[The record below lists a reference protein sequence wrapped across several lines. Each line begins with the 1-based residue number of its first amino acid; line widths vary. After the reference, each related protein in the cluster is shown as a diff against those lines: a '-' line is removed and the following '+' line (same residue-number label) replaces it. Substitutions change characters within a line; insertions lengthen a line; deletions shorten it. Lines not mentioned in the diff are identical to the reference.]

1 MIIDLAGL
9 HPNLAAGFRHI
20 SRARQGSFMTWKDAI
35 YLASQKSFYGKL
47 ASQTAA
53 TGCPCCKNDNVA
65 DSFGHFIFECD
76 NADLKTIR
84 ADLGIT
90 EFATLLA
97 AEISRQQTIRNDSHN
112 NNNNNNSSNSSK
124 DNNDNNTPTTTN
136 NNGQQQQ
143 QQQRQQQQEEQQ

>member
-9 HPNLAAGFRHI
+9 HPNLAAGFHYI
-20 SRARQGSFMTWKDAI
+20 SRARQGSFMTWKDAN

-76 NADLKTIR
+76 NADLKTLR

-112 NNNNNNSSNSSK
+112 NNNNNNSSNSS
-124 DNNDNNTPTTTN
+124 N
-136 NNGQQQQ
+136 NNNSNSCNNNSNNN
-143 QQQRQQQQEEQQ
+143 RFE